1 MLLDFKA
8 FINFLLSTSGI
19 AALTVGIRQLVITN
33 ITGRSLS
40 GSHVYNSD
48 QAIYQNIL
56 DMIGHEYNYEEYGD
70 EEYSEYI
77 EEEKLIKA
85 TEDEISEKFSSNFFP
100 PVAES
105 KTGRVVCYGRLG
117 VCLTRSVL
125 MSLKD
130 INNEGV
136 VLGGL
141 LGAAMEIVTTGSM
154 QDAWQGLAK
163 IDHVI
168 HARGCLRDLSSC

>member
-1 MLLDFKA
+1 M
-8 FINFLLSTSGI
+8 
-19 AALTVGIRQLVITN
+19 ITN

-56 DMIGHEYNYEEYGD
+56 DMIGHEYN
-70 EEYSEYI
+70 
-77 EEEKLIKA
+77 EEKYVE
-85 TEDEISEKFSSNFFP
+85 EDEIFQDSEEEISEKFSSHFFP

-141 LGAAMEIVTTGSM
+141 LGAAIEIVTTGSM
-154 QDAWQGLAK
+154 EDAWQGLAK
-163 IDHVI
+163 INHVR
-168 HARGCLRDLSSC
+168 HTRGCLADLSSC

>member
-1 MLLDFKA
+1 M
-8 FINFLLSTSGI
+8 
-19 AALTVGIRQLVITN
+19 ITN

-56 DMIGHEYNYEEYGD
+56 DMIGHENND
-70 EEYSEYI
+70 EE
-77 EEEKLIKA
+77 EEIIKDSK
-85 TEDEISEKFSSNFFP
+85 DEISEKFSSHFFP
-100 PVAES
+100 PIAES

-141 LGAAMEIVTTGSM
+141 LGAAIEIVTTGSM
-154 QDAWQGLAK
+154 EDAWEGLAK
-163 IDHVI
+163 IDHVR
-168 HARGCLRDLSSC
+168 HTRGCLRDLSSC

>member
-8 FINFLLSTSGI
+8 FINFILSTSGI

-56 DMIGHEYNYEEYGD
+56 DMIGHEYND
-70 EEYSEYI
+70 EEYVEEDEIFQDSE
-77 EEEKLIKA
+77 E
-85 TEDEISEKFSSNFFP
+85 EISEKFSSNFFP

-141 LGAAMEIVTTGSM
+141 LGAAIEIVTTGSM
-154 QDAWQGLAK
+154 EDAWQGLAK
-163 IDHVI
+163 INHVR
-168 HARGCLRDLSSC
+168 HTRGCLRDLSSC

>member
-1 MLLDFKA
+1 MKE
-8 FINFLLSTSGI
+8 FIHSILSNSGI

-56 DMIGHEYNYEEYGD
+56 DMIGHEYNGEED
-70 EEYSEYI
+70 I
-77 EEEKLIKA
+77 EEEEIIEASK
-85 TEDEISEKFSSNFFP
+85 DEISEKFSSHFFP
-100 PVAES
+100 PIAQS

-141 LGAAMEIVTTGSM
+141 LGAAIEIVTTGSM
-154 QDAWQGLAK
+154 EDAWEGLAK
-163 IDHVI
+163 IDHVR
-168 HARGCLRDLSSC
+168 HTRGCLRDLSSC

>member
-1 MLLDFKA
+1 M
-8 FINFLLSTSGI
+8 
-19 AALTVGIRQLVITN
+19 ITN

-56 DMIGHEYNYEEYGD
+56 HMIGHHYDD
-70 EEYSEYI
+70 EE
-77 EEEKLIKA
+77 EEIIKA
-85 TEDEISEKFSSNFFP
+85 SEDEISEKFSSNFFP

-141 LGAAMEIVTTGSM
+141 LGAAIEIVTTGSM
-154 QDAWQGLAK
+154 EDAWEGLAK
-163 IDHVI
+163 IDHVR
-168 HARGCLRDLSSC
+168 HTRGCLEDLSSC

>member
-1 MLLDFKA
+1 
-8 FINFLLSTSGI
+8 
-19 AALTVGIRQLVITN
+19 
-33 ITGRSLS
+33 
-40 GSHVYNSD
+40 
-48 QAIYQNIL
+48 
-56 DMIGHEYNYEEYGD
+56 MIGHEYND
-70 EEYSEYI
+70 EEYVEEDEIFQDSE
-77 EEEKLIKA
+77 E
-85 TEDEISEKFSSNFFP
+85 EISEKFSSNFFP

-141 LGAAMEIVTTGSM
+141 LGAALEIVTTGSM
-154 QDAWQGLAK
+154 EDAW
-163 IDHVI
+163 
-168 HARGCLRDLSSC
+168 

>member
-1 MLLDFKA
+1 M
-8 FINFLLSTSGI
+8 
-19 AALTVGIRQLVITN
+19 ITN

-56 DMIGHEYNYEEYGD
+56 DMIGHENND
-70 EEYSEYI
+70 EE
-77 EEEKLIKA
+77 EEIIKA
-85 TEDEISEKFSSNFFP
+85 SEDEISEKFSSHFFP
-100 PVAES
+100 PIAES

-141 LGAAMEIVTTGSM
+141 LGAAIEIVTTGSM
-154 QDAWQGLAK
+154 EDAWEGLAK
-163 IDHVI
+163 IDHVR
-168 HARGCLRDLSSC
+168 HTRGCLWDLSSC